1 MINLLKSRSKVR
13 GPRPMATKLTP
24 HEYSLK
30 WQRAEWERRRAD
42 RKAV

>member
-13 GPRPMATKLTP
+13 GSRPMATKLTP

-30 WQRAEWERRRAD
+30 WQRAEWERRRRE
-42 RKAV
+42 RKAL